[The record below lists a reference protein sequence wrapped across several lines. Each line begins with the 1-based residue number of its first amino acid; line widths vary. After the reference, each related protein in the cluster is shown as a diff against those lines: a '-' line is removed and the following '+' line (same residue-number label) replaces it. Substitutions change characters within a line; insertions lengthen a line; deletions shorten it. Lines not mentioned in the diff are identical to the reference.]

1 MSTDV
6 STATATAV
14 PASLPAKYGR
24 LWIRV
29 PKEVA
34 YLFIAFPI
42 SVTVFA
48 LVTSL
53 FSAGAGT
60 IVTFFIGV
68 VLIIATLYIARGFGT
83 LDLALLRWTGQPAI
97 VKPDWQDARARTG
110 FFGWLRAVLGNG
122 HYWLYLLYA
131 GLVHFVLSTISWS
144 IMITWV
150 ATALGGLSYWF
161 WSIFLPNYDRN
172 FYPAQWLLEQLGF
185 PVGGADGRTVD
196 SIAYLV
202 LGVIFAFT
210 LPFVTRG
217 LTSLH
222 HLVARGMLSAFRSE
236 ALKREVA
243 TLSESRSAA
252 VNAEGTALRRL
263 ERDIHDGPQQR
274 LVRMQM
280 DLAAADRQLAQDPD
294 AARTLI
300 AEALQQSKDALD
312 ELRALSRGFA
322 PPILLDRGLV
332 AALESLAVRST
343 VPTHVISNL
352 PEGTDLPAELQRNA
366 YFISVEAVT
375 NAIKHAEAS
384 NVWVELTLRQ
394 VQEPDETWLDL
405 VITDDG
411 RGGAAVVPGHGVAGL
426 QERARGLGGIVDLT
440 SPAGGPTHVS
450 VHLPVTYSV
459 S

>member
-6 STATATAV
+6 STATAV
-14 PASLPAKYGR
+14 PASLPSKYWR
-24 LWIRV
+24 LWVRV
-29 PKEVA
+29 PRELA
-34 YLFIAFPI
+34 YLFIVFPI
-42 SVTVFA
+42 SVVVFS
-48 LVTSL
+48 LVIGL

-68 VLIIATLYIARGFGT
+68 ILIIATLYIARGFGT
-83 LDLALLRWTGQPAI
+83 LDLALLRWTGQPPI

-131 GLVHFVLSTISWS
+131 GFVHFVLSTISWS

-161 WSIFLPNYDRN
+161 WSVFLPPNDRD
-172 FYPAQWLLEQLGF
+172 FYPTQWLFERLGF
-185 PVGGADGRTVD
+185 PVGGADGRVVD
-196 SIAYLV
+196 SITYLV
-202 LGVIFAFT
+202 FGVIFAFT

-222 HLVARGMLSAFRSE
+222 GLVARGMLGAWRSE
-236 ALKREVA
+236 ALSREVV
-243 TLSESRSAA
+243 TLSGARSAA
-252 VNAEGTALRRL
+252 VAAEGTALRRL

-280 DLAAADRQLAQDPD
+280 DLAAADRQLEQDPG

-300 AEALQQSKDALD
+300 AEAQQQAKDALE

-343 VPTHVISNL
+343 VSARVVSAL
-352 PEGTDLPAELQRNA
+352 PEGLQLPPELERNA
-366 YFISVEAVT
+366 YFIAAEALT
-375 NAIKHAEAS
+375 NAGKHSGAK
-384 NVWVELTLRQ
+384 NVLLTLSMRRLP
-394 VQEPDETWLDL
+394 ENDSSWLDL
-405 VITDDG
+405 VVTDDG
-411 RGGAAVVPGHGVAGL
+411 RGGAVSVAGHGIAGL
-426 QERARGLGGIVDLT
+426 QERVRGLGGALELT
-440 SPAGGPTHVS
+440 SPAGGPTTIS
-450 VHLPVTYSV
+450 VTLPVTSDLT
-459 S
+459 

>member
-6 STATATAV
+6 STATAV
-14 PASLPAKYGR
+14 PSSLPAKYGR
-24 LWIRV
+24 LWTRV
-29 PKEVA
+29 PREVA

-42 SVTVFA
+42 SVTVFSV
-48 LVTSL
+48 VTAL

-60 IVTFFIGV
+60 IVTFFIGL
-68 VLIIATLYIARGFGT
+68 VLIIGALYVARGFGT
-83 LDLALLRWTGQPAI
+83 LDLALLRWAGQPAV

-131 GLVHFVLSTISWS
+131 GFVHFALSTISWS

-150 ATALGGLSYWF
+150 ATALGGLTYWF
-161 WSIFLPNYDRN
+161 WSIFLPHPDRN
-172 FYPAQWLLEQLGF
+172 FYPVQWLLEQLGV
-185 PVGGADGRTVD
+185 PVGGADGRAVE
-196 SIAYLV
+196 SVSYFV

-222 HLVARGMLSAFRSE
+222 GLVARGMLSAFRSE
-236 ALKREVA
+236 ALTRQVA
-243 TLSESRSAA
+243 TLAESRSAA
-252 VNAEGTALRRL
+252 VSAEGTALRRL

-280 DLAAADRQLAQDPD
+280 DLAAADRQLDQDP
-294 AARTLI
+294 AVARALI
-300 AEALQQSKDALD
+300 VEAQQQAKDALD

-343 VPTHVISNL
+343 MPAWIDSKL
-352 PEGTDLPAELQRNA
+352 PEGTDLPAELERNA
-366 YFISVEAVT
+366 YFIAAEALT
-375 NAIKHAEAS
+375 NAGKHSGAQ
-384 NVWVELTLRQ
+384 NVWISVSLRRIPETDQ
-394 VQEPDETWLDL
+394 TWLDL
-405 VITDDG
+405 TVTDDG
-411 RGGAAVVPGHGVAGL
+411 RGGAMAVDGHGIAGL
-426 QERARGLGGIVDLT
+426 QERARGFGGTLELT
-440 SPAGGPTHVS
+440 SPSGGPTIVA
-450 VHLPVTYSV
+450 VHLPVTHG
-459 S
+459 

>member
-6 STATATAV
+6 STATAV

-24 LWIRV
+24 LWFRV

-42 SVTVFA
+42 SVTVFS
-48 LVTSL
+48 LITGL
-53 FSAGAGT
+53 FSAGVGT
-60 IVTFFIGV
+60 LVTFFIGV

-97 VKPDWQDARARTG
+97 IKPDWQDARARTG

-426 QERARGLGGIVDLT
+426 QERARGLGGIVELT

>member
-6 STATATAV
+6 STATAV
-14 PASLPAKYGR
+14 PASPAARYGR
-24 LWIRV
+24 MWARV

-34 YLFIAFPI
+34 YLFIIFPI
-42 SVTVFA
+42 SVVVFSTVIG
-48 LVTSL
+48 L

-60 IVTFFIGV
+60 IVTFFIGL
-68 VLIIATLYIARGFGT
+68 VLIIAALYISRGFGT
-83 LDLALLRWTGQPAI
+83 LDIALLRWVGQPPI
-97 VKPDWQDARARTG
+97 TKPDWQDARARTG

-131 GLVHFVLSTISWS
+131 GLVQFVISTITWS

-161 WSIFLPNYDRN
+161 WSIFLPHPERN
-172 FYPAQWLLEQLGF
+172 FYPVQWLLEQLGF
-185 PVGGADGRTVD
+185 PVAGADGRTVE
-196 SIAYLV
+196 SITYFV

-222 HLVARGMLSAFRSE
+222 RLVARGMLGAFRSE
-236 ALKREVA
+236 ALTREVA
-243 TLSESRSAA
+243 SLSESRSAA
-252 VNAEGTALRRL
+252 VSAEGTALRRL

-280 DLAAADRQLAQDPD
+280 DLAAADRKLAKDPE
-294 AARTLI
+294 AARALI

-343 VPTHVISNL
+343 VPTHVISKL

-366 YFISVEAVT
+366 YFVTVEAVT
-375 NAIKHAEAS
+375 NAIKHADPN
-384 NVWVELTLRQ
+384 NVWVELSLRR
-394 VQEPDETWLDL
+394 VPEPDETWLDL
-405 VITDDG
+405 LITDDG
-411 RGGAAVVPGHGVAGL
+411 RGGAAVEPGHGLAGL
-426 QERARGLGGIVDLT
+426 QERARGLGGVLELS

-459 S
+459 

>member
-6 STATATAV
+6 STATAV
-14 PASLPAKYGR
+14 PASLPSKYWR

-29 PKEVA
+29 PRELA
-34 YLFIAFPI
+34 YLFIVFPI
-42 SVTVFA
+42 SVVVFS
-48 LVTSL
+48 LVIGL

-60 IVTFFIGV
+60 LVTFFIGV
-68 VLIIATLYIARGFGT
+68 ILIIATLYIARGFGT
-83 LDLALLRWTGQPAI
+83 LDLALLRWTGQPPI

-131 GLVHFVLSTISWS
+131 GLVHFVLSTITWT

-161 WSIFLPNYDRN
+161 WSIFLPDNDRD
-172 FYPAQWLLEQLGF
+172 FYPTQWLLEQLGF
-185 PVGGADGRTVD
+185 PVGSADGRVVE
-196 SIAYLV
+196 SITYLV
-202 LGVIFAFT
+202 FGVIFAFT

-236 ALKREVA
+236 ALTREVA
-243 TLSESRSAA
+243 TLAESRSAA
-252 VNAEGTALRRL
+252 VSAEGTALRRL

-280 DLAAADRQLAQDPD
+280 DLAAADRQLAKDPD

-300 AEALQQSKDALD
+300 AEALQQSKEALD

-343 VPTHVISNL
+343 VPARVVSSL

-366 YFISVEAVT
+366 YFIAAEALT
-375 NAIKHAEAS
+375 NASKHSGAQSVTIEVS
-384 NVWVELTLRQ
+384 LRRIP
-394 VQEPDETWLDL
+394 EPDETWLDL
-405 VITDDG
+405 VVTDDG
-411 RGGAAVVPGHGVAGL
+411 RGGAEVVAGHGLAGL
-426 QERARGLGGIVDLT
+426 QERSRGLGGIVELT
-440 SPAGGPTHVS
+440 SPAGGPTVVS
-450 VHLPVTYSV
+450 VHLPVTYTTAG
-459 S
+459 